1 MRAEG
6 SSDTSGRTQAQEGIA
21 GLTRTDHAAVNHAAA
36 NHATASHGA
45 TSRTCACANIA
56 PCGAGHSFGRAG
68 SVYRTGGSKP
78 LSAGKLI
85 LVDGSSYLYR
95 AFHAL
100 PPLSNSKGEPTGAV
114 LGVLNM
120 LNKMIKEEAPQ
131 RIAVV
136 FDAPGR
142 TFRDDLFDQYKA
154 HRTPMPDDLRSQ
166 VQPLLDVVAAMGLP
180 LLRVPGVEADDVI
193 GTLAKQGAAAGYEVL
208 ISTGDK
214 DMAQLVGPQ
223 VGLINTMSNTRLD
236 RAGVKAKFD
245 VFPEQIVD
253 YLALVGDSSDNIPGI
268 AGVGPKTAS
277 KWLNQYQTLDGLIA
291 RAADVGGKVGENL
304 RSGFELLELS
314 RKLATIDTALSL
326 EISAEGLT
334 AGAPDLPRLR
344 ELYTRLEL
352 RSLLKALG
360 SDTAAVPGAAAA
372 GTQTATLPVAGPPAA
387 ARNYQQ
393 ITSQA
398 ALDEWLV
405 KLAAAP
411 LISFATETD
420 NLDYMQARLV
430 GLSFAIAPGEAAYL
444 PIGHDYTGAPEQLPR
459 DKVLAALRP
468 LLEDPARPKVGHNQK
483 YDIHILANC
492 GIAFKGHCFDSMLES
507 YVFNSVAARHDR
519 DSTAAKY
526 LGVESMAF
534 EDVAG
539 KGAKQITFNQVDV
552 ARAAEYSAATA
563 DLTLQLHRNLWPQIE
578 ALPTLKSVYETIEQP
593 LVPVLFRMERT
604 GVFVDR
610 ELLKIQSSELAA
622 RMLELQAQAH
632 AEAGGAFNVDSPKQ
646 LQEILFGKL
655 GIPVSRKTPTGQPST
670 AEDVLEELAATYPL
684 PKLILEY
691 RGIAKLKSTYTDTL
705 PEQIDPATG
714 RIHTSY
720 HQAVAATGRL
730 SSTDPNLQN
739 IPIRTGEGR
748 RIRQAFIA
756 PPGRSLVAADYS
768 QIELRI
774 MAHLSGDTSLLRAF
788 AEDRDVHQATAAE
801 VFSTPLA
808 KVSADQRRSAKAIN
822 FGLMYGMSAFGLA
835 RQLGIARG
843 DAQKY
848 MDLYFERYPGVK
860 RYMEETRRHAR
871 ESGFVETVFGRRL
884 YLPEI
889 QSRNAALRQYAERSA
904 INAPMQGTAADII
917 KRAMI
922 EVDAWLQSSRMPA
935 QLIMQVHDELVLEV
949 ADEAVEAI
957 VSQLR
962 DHMVRAANLT
972 VPLKVDVGI
981 GRNWDE
987 AH

>member
-1 MRAEG
+1 
-6 SSDTSGRTQAQEGIA
+6 
-21 GLTRTDHAAVNHAAA
+21 
-36 NHATASHGA
+36 
-45 TSRTCACANIA
+45 
-56 PCGAGHSFGRAG
+56 
-68 SVYRTGGSKP
+68 

-154 HRTPMPDDLRSQ
+154 HRAPMPDDLRSQ

-193 GTLAKQGAAAGYEVL
+193 GTLAKQGAESGYEVL

-223 VGLINTMSNTRLD
+223 VGLINTMSNSRLD
-236 RAGVKAKFD
+236 RSGVKTKFD

-291 RAADVGGKVGENL
+291 RAADISGKVGENL
-304 RSGFELLELS
+304 RGSLELLELS
-314 RKLATIDTALSL
+314 RKLATIDTALAL
-326 EISAEGLT
+326 EIGAEGLIP
-334 AGAPDLPRLR
+334 GAPDLPRLR

-352 RSLLKALG
+352 RALLKGLG
-360 SDTAAVPGAAAA
+360 SETAADSGGAAAA
-372 GTQTATLPVAGPPAA
+372 DAAVIPAAAATPAAAA

-398 ALDEWLV
+398 AFDAWLV

-444 PIGHDYTGAPEQLPR
+444 PVGHDYTGAPEQLQR
-459 DKVLAALRP
+459 DKVLAALKP
-468 LLEDPARPKVGHNQK
+468 LLEDPARTKVGHNQK
-483 YDIHILANC
+483 YDIHVLANL
-492 GIAFKGHCFDSMLES
+492 GIALQGHRFDSMLES
-507 YVFNSVAARHDR
+507 YVLNSVAVRHDM
-519 DSTAAKY
+519 DSTASKY
-526 LGVESMAF
+526 LGVESMSF
-534 EDVAG
+534 ESVAG
-539 KGAKQITFNQVDV
+539 KGAKQITFNQVEV
-552 ARAAEYSAATA
+552 GRAAEYAAA
-563 DLTLQLHRNLWPQIE
+563 NSDLTLQLHRNLWPQIE
-578 ALPTLKSVYETIEQP
+578 ALPTLKSIYETIEQP

-610 ELLKIQSSELAA
+610 ELLKVQSSELAA
-622 RMLELQAQAH
+622 RMLQLQAQAH

-655 GIPVSRKTPTGQPST
+655 GIPVMRKTPTGQPST

-739 IPIRTGEGR
+739 IPIRTAEGR

-774 MAHLSGDTSLLRAF
+774 MAHLSGDANLLRAF
-788 AEDRDVHQATAAE
+788 ADDRDVHQATAAE

-808 KVSADQRRSAKAIN
+808 RVSADQRRSAKAIN

-860 RYMEETRRHAR
+860 RYMQETRRQAR

-884 YLPEI
+884 YLPDI

-922 EVDAWLQSSRMPA
+922 EVDAWLQKSRMPA

-949 ADEAVEAI
+949 ADDAVDAI
-957 VSQLR
+957 VGQLR
-962 DHMVRAANLT
+962 EHMARAANLT